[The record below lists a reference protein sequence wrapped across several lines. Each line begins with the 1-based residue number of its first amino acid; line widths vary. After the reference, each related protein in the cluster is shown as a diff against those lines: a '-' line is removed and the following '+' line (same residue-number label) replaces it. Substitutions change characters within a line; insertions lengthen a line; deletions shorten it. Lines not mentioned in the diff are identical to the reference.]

1 MIQSLTFDK
10 VIAFGKEVNVKL
22 ASTGIELPD
31 VDSNNVPWID
41 ALYIG
46 DNYRRAHVHMVDAR
60 EQLNL
65 WVLHCTIFP
74 QVNDSSP
81 IFGLDII
88 AGPTKISGAFL
99 DFSKT
104 AVDDH
109 NMMKWFS
116 DRVADLS
123 WKKPRQLPDW
133 GLQIFSKDM
142 VAVGALNTEIEIDQ
156 LIEVCRDTLD
166 FYLNNVG
173 NVKKLGD
180 NWTTEQNRY
189 CHYQKL
195 NPHSTRIMKMLGL
208 GEEESKRYFEEVMF
222 QEISS

>member
-1 MIQSLTFDK
+1 MQSLTFDK
-10 VIAFGKEVNVKL
+10 VISFGKIVNAKL
-22 ASTGIELPD
+22 ASTGVEVPD
-31 VDSNNVPWID
+31 PGIGEVPWTD

-60 EQLNL
+60 EKLSL
-65 WVLHCTIFP
+65 WVLHCTVFP
-74 QVNDSSP
+74 QINDTSP

-104 AVDDH
+104 ATTEHD
-109 NMMKWFS
+109 MMKWFS
-116 DRVADLS
+116 SRVSDLT

-133 GLQIFSKDM
+133 GLQIFSDDM
-142 VAVGALNTEIEIDQ
+142 VAVGALNSEAEIDQ
-156 LIEVCRDTLD
+156 LIEVCYDTLSY
-166 FYLNNVG
+166 YLDNVG

-180 NWTTEQNRY
+180 DWTVEQNRY

-208 GEEESKRYFEEVMF
+208 GEEAAKRYFEEVMF
-222 QEISS
+222 QEINT

>member
-1 MIQSLTFDK
+1 MQSSIFEK
-10 VIAFGKEVNVKL
+10 VIAFGKLVNSTL
-22 ASTGIELPD
+22 ASTGIEVPGF
-31 VDSNNVPWID
+31 DSNNVPWTD

-60 EQLNL
+60 EKLNL

-74 QVNDSSP
+74 QINDSSP

-104 AVDDH
+104 ATDEH
-109 NMMKWFS
+109 SMMNWFS
-116 DRVADLS
+116 HKVSDLT

-142 VAVGALNTEIEIDQ
+142 VAVGALNSEKEIDQ
-156 LIEVCRDTLD
+156 LIEICYDTLSY
-166 FYLNNVG
+166 YLENVG

-180 NWTTEQNRY
+180 NWTSEQNRY

-208 GEEESKRYFEEVMF
+208 SDEDATRYFEEVMF
-222 QEISS
+222 QEIDT